1 MNANIKTR
9 FFQNIKFDL
18 KNLDYIL
25 KDNFCPC
32 LLTGRKLFI
41 LLKKAVKSGQYIS
54 VYPLN
59 VIKSLIFK
67 AICNISLNC
76 LTLVVKMQLVN
87 AVIFLLFRYNIHKV
101 KNKETLSRWNIISNN
116 LKGAG

>member
-25 KDNFCPC
+25 KDNFFPC
-32 LLTGRKLFI
+32 VLTGRKLFI

-76 LTLVVKMQLVN
+76 LTLVLV
-87 AVIFLLFRYNIHKV
+87 
-101 KNKETLSRWNIISNN
+101 
-116 LKGAG
+116 